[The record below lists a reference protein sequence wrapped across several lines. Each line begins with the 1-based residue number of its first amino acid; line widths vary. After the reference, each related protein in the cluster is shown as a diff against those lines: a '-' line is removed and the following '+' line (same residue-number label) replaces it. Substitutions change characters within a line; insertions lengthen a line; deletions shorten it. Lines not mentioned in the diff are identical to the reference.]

1 MSNSQINLPKT
12 AFSMKANLPARE
24 PEILEYWQKINLYR
38 ELRNSSKGKE
48 KFVLHDGPPYANGN
62 IHMGTALN
70 KILKDIIVKF
80 HQMDGKDSIY
90 VPGWDCHGL
99 PIEWKIEE
107 QYKKNKKNKNDV
119 PIVEFR
125 KECRLFAE
133 KWIEVHKGQ
142 FKRLGVVGDWENY
155 YSTMSFDAEAQI
167 VRELGKFLK
176 EGSLYRGFKPVLWS
190 TVEKT
195 ALADAEVERVLSMA
209 DGALLLIDSA
219 EGVMPQTK
227 FVLSKALKQGLKPI
241 VVINKLDKADQ
252 RANEV
257 LDETF
262 DLFVS
267 LDANEEQLDFPVLY
281 ASGRSGWADTE
292 VDGPRENLNPLLD
305 LILDHVKPAKFEKEK
320 PFAMLSTLL
329 YADSFLGR
337 SLVGR
342 ITQGTA
348 KANQSIKAINLNG
361 EKVDEGK
368 LTKIFRYE
376 GTKKVPIEVGEAGDI
391 VVIAGLE
398 NANVADTICDLDVNE
413 PISATPIDPPTMS
426 ITITVNT
433 SPLAGKEGKKLTSTQ
448 IRDRLLQE
456 AQNNVGI
463 TFAENNGN
471 DSFVVSGRGELMLE
485 ILLTQMRREGFEM
498 TVSPPKVLYQTDESG
513 KKLEPIEEITMDLD
527 EEYSSKVI
535 DSMNRRKGKLIDLK
549 DTGKDKKRLIFH
561 APTRGLMGYTSRFLT
576 LTKGN
581 GVINRIFHSY
591 GPFEGE
597 MEGRRNGA
605 LIAMEQGK
613 AVAFAIFNLQARGEM
628 FVTHNDPVYPGM
640 IVGLSPKPGDMII
653 NVMKGKKL
661 TNMRTQGTDEN
672 VVLTPVR
679 KMSIAEQLSMLN
691 TDEALEIT
699 PESCRLRKSILDPH
713 ERKRSEKSGAAA

>member
-1 MSNSQINLPKT
+1 MSNNIRNITIIAHVDHGKTTMIDNL
-12 AFSMKANLPARE
+12 MKQSGSFRENEVVDERLMDSGELEKERGITILAKPAS
-24 PEILEYWQKINLYR
+24 IDWQGSR
-38 ELRNSSKGKE
+38 
-48 KFVLHDGPPYANGN
+48 VN
-62 IHMGTALN
+62 IIDT
-70 KILKDIIVKF
+70 
-80 HQMDGKDSIY
+80 
-90 VPGWDCHGL
+90 PGHRD
-99 PIEWKIEE
+99 
-107 QYKKNKKNKNDV
+107 
-119 PIVEFR
+119 
-125 KECRLFAE
+125 FA
-133 KWIEVHKGQ
+133 
-142 FKRLGVVGDWENY
+142 
-155 YSTMSFDAEAQI
+155 
-167 VRELGKFLK
+167 
-176 EGSLYRGFKPVLWS
+176 
-190 TVEKT
+190 
-195 ALADAEVERVLSMA
+195 AEVERVLSMA

-227 FVLSKALKQGLKPI
+227 FVLAKALKQGLKPI

-281 ASGRSGWADTE
+281 ASGRSGWASKE
-292 VDGPRENLNPLLD
+292 VDGPRENLHPLLD
-305 LILDHVKPAKFEKEK
+305 LIMEHVKPAELDKTK

-342 ITQGTA
+342 ISQGTA
-348 KANQSIKAINLNG
+348 KANQPIKAINLKG

-376 GTKKVPIEVGEAGDI
+376 GTKKVPIEIGEAGDI

-398 NANVADTICDLDVNE
+398 KANVADTICDHEVNE
-413 PISATPIDPPTMS
+413 PIAATPIDPPTMS
-426 ITITVNT
+426 ITVSVNS
-433 SPLAGKEGKKLTSTQ
+433 SPLAGTEGKKLTSTQ
-448 IRDRLLQE
+448 IRDRLVLE

-463 TFAENNGN
+463 TFSQNANV
-471 DSFVVSGRGELMLE
+471 DSFVISGRGELMLE

-498 TVSPPKVLYQTDESG
+498 TVSPPKVLYQQDENG
-513 KKLEPIEEITMDLD
+513 NKMEPIEEITVDLD
-527 EEYSSKVI
+527 EEFSSKII
-535 DSMNRRKGKLIDLK
+535 DSMNRRKGKLLDLK

-576 LTKGN
+576 LTKGT
-581 GVINRIFHSY
+581 GVINRLFHGY
-591 GPFEGE
+591 GKFEGE
-597 MEGRRNGA
+597 MDGRKNGA
-605 LIAMEQGK
+605 LISMATGK

-628 FVTHNDPVYPGM
+628 FVTHNDPVYEGM
-640 IVGLSPKPGDMII
+640 IVGLAPKPGDMII
-653 NVMKGKKL
+653 NVMKGKQL

-679 KMSIAEQLSMLN
+679 QMSIAEQLSMLN

-699 PESCRLRKSILDPH
+699 PKSLRLRKAILNPND
-713 ERKRSEKSGAAA
+713 RKKNEKSGTPL

>member
-1 MSNSQINLPKT
+1 MSNNIRNITIIAHVDHGKTTLIDNLMKQSGSFRENEIVNERLMDSGELEKERGITILAKPTSINWKG
-12 AFSMKANLPARE
+12 SR
-24 PEILEYWQKINLYR
+24 IN
-38 ELRNSSKGKE
+38 
-48 KFVLHDGPPYANGN
+48 
-62 IHMGTALN
+62 
-70 KILKDIIVKF
+70 II
-80 HQMDGKDSIY
+80 DT
-90 VPGWDCHGL
+90 PGHRD
-99 PIEWKIEE
+99 
-107 QYKKNKKNKNDV
+107 
-119 PIVEFR
+119 
-125 KECRLFAE
+125 FA
-133 KWIEVHKGQ
+133 
-142 FKRLGVVGDWENY
+142 
-155 YSTMSFDAEAQI
+155 
-167 VRELGKFLK
+167 
-176 EGSLYRGFKPVLWS
+176 
-190 TVEKT
+190 
-195 ALADAEVERVLSMA
+195 AEVERVLSMA

-227 FVLSKALKQGLKPI
+227 FVLAKTLKQGLKPI
-241 VVINKLDKADQ
+241 VVINKLDKPDQ
-252 RANEV
+252 RANKV

-267 LDANEEQLDFPVLY
+267 LDANEEQLDFPILY
-281 ASGRSGWADTE
+281 ASGRSGWASKE
-292 VDGPRENLNPLLD
+292 IEGSRENLHPLLD
-305 LILDHVKPAKFEKEK
+305 LVIEHVKPAELDKTK

-342 ITQGTA
+342 ISQGTA
-348 KANQSIKAINLNG
+348 KANQKIKAINLKG

-376 GTKKVPIEVGEAGDI
+376 GTKKVPIEIGEAGDI

-398 NANVADTICDLDVNE
+398 KANVADTICDLEVNK
-413 PISATPIDPPTMS
+413 PITATPIDPPTMA
-426 ITITVNT
+426 ITITVNS
-433 SPLAGKEGKKLTSTQ
+433 SPLAGTEGKKLTGTQ
-448 IRDRLLQE
+448 IRDRLVSE

-463 TFAENNGN
+463 TFSENTSN
-471 DSFVVSGRGELMLE
+471 DAFEISGRGELMLE

-498 TVSPPKVLYQTDESG
+498 TISPPKVLFQKDKNG
-513 KKLEPIEEITMDLD
+513 NKLEPIEEITMDLD
-527 EEYSSKVI
+527 EEFSSKVI

-549 DTGKDKKRLIFH
+549 DAGKNKKRLIFH

-591 GPFEGE
+591 GKFEGD

-605 LIAMEQGK
+605 LISMEQGK

-628 FVTHNDPVYPGM
+628 FVAHNDPVYAGM
-640 IVGLSPKPGDMII
+640 IVGLAPKPGDMII

-679 KMSIAEQLSMLN
+679 KMSIAEQLGILN

-699 PESCRLRKSILDPH
+699 PKSCRLRKAILNPH
-713 ERKRSEKSGAAA
+713 DRKRNEKSVAAA

>member
-1 MSNSQINLPKT
+1 MSQEIRNITIIAHVDHGKTTLIDNLMKQSGSFRDNEVVDERLMDSGELEKERGITILAKPASINWK
-12 AFSMKANLPARE
+12 SSR
-24 PEILEYWQKINLYR
+24 IN
-38 ELRNSSKGKE
+38 
-48 KFVLHDGPPYANGN
+48 
-62 IHMGTALN
+62 
-70 KILKDIIVKF
+70 II
-80 HQMDGKDSIY
+80 DT
-90 VPGWDCHGL
+90 PGHRD
-99 PIEWKIEE
+99 
-107 QYKKNKKNKNDV
+107 
-119 PIVEFR
+119 
-125 KECRLFAE
+125 FA
-133 KWIEVHKGQ
+133 
-142 FKRLGVVGDWENY
+142 
-155 YSTMSFDAEAQI
+155 
-167 VRELGKFLK
+167 
-176 EGSLYRGFKPVLWS
+176 
-190 TVEKT
+190 
-195 ALADAEVERVLSMA
+195 AEVERVLSMA

-227 FVLSKALKQGLKPI
+227 FVLAKALKQGLKPI

-281 ASGRSGWADTE
+281 ASGRSGWADKE

-305 LILDHVKPAKFEKEK
+305 QIIDHVKPAELDKSK

-329 YADSFLGR
+329 YSDSFLGR

-342 ITQGTA
+342 INQGTA
-348 KANQSIKAINLNG
+348 KANQAIKAIDLDGN
-361 EKVDEGK
+361 KVDEGR

-398 NANVADTICDLDVNE
+398 KANVADTICDLEVND
-413 PISATPIDPPTMS
+413 PIPATPIDPPTMS

-433 SPLAGKEGKKLTSTQ
+433 SPLAGTEGKKLTSTQ

-463 TFAENNGN
+463 TFSENDGN

-498 TVSPPKVLYQTDESG
+498 TVSPPKVLYKKDEAG
-513 KKLEPIEEITMDLD
+513 NRLEPIEEITVDID

-581 GVINRIFHSY
+581 GVINRIFHGY
-591 GPFEGE
+591 GAYEGD

-628 FVTHNDPVYPGM
+628 FVTHNDPVYAGM
-640 IVGLSPKPGDMII
+640 IVGLAPKPGDMII

-699 PESCRLRKSILDPH
+699 PTSCRLRKAILDPH
-713 ERKRSEKSGAAA
+713 ERKRNEKSGAAA

>member
-1 MSNSQINLPKT
+1 MNNSIRNITIIAHVDHGKTTLIDNLMKQSGSFRENEIVDERLMDSGELEKERGITILAKPASINWK
-12 AFSMKANLPARE
+12 
-24 PEILEYWQKINLYR
+24 
-38 ELRNSSKGKE
+38 NSR
-48 KFVLHDGPPYANGN
+48 VN
-62 IHMGTALN
+62 IIDT
-70 KILKDIIVKF
+70 
-80 HQMDGKDSIY
+80 
-90 VPGWDCHGL
+90 PGHRD
-99 PIEWKIEE
+99 
-107 QYKKNKKNKNDV
+107 
-119 PIVEFR
+119 
-125 KECRLFAE
+125 FA
-133 KWIEVHKGQ
+133 
-142 FKRLGVVGDWENY
+142 
-155 YSTMSFDAEAQI
+155 
-167 VRELGKFLK
+167 
-176 EGSLYRGFKPVLWS
+176 
-190 TVEKT
+190 
-195 ALADAEVERVLSMA
+195 AEVERVLSMA

-227 FVLSKALKQGLKPI
+227 FVLAKALRQGLKPI
-241 VVINKLDKADQ
+241 VVINKLDKPDQ

-257 LDETF
+257 LEETF

-281 ASGRSGWADTE
+281 ASGRSGWASKE
-292 VDGPRENLNPLLD
+292 LDGPRENLNPLLD
-305 LILDHVKPAKFEKEK
+305 LIIDQVKPAEFDKSK

-342 ITQGTA
+342 ISQGTA
-348 KANQSIKAINLNG
+348 KANQQIKAINLQG
-361 EKVDEGK
+361 EKVDEGR

-376 GTKKVPIEVGEAGDI
+376 GTKKVTIDVGEAGDI

-398 NANVADTICDLDVNE
+398 KANVADTICDLDVNE
-413 PISATPIDPPTMS
+413 PIAATPIDPPTMS
-426 ITITVNT
+426 ITITVNS
-433 SPLAGKEGKKLTSTQ
+433 SPLAGIEGQKLTSTQ
-448 IRDRLLQE
+448 IRDRLVLE

-463 TFAENNGN
+463 TFSENTGK
-471 DSFVVSGRGELMLE
+471 DSFEISGRGELMLE

-498 TVSPPKVLYQTDESG
+498 TVSPPKVLYQQDENG
-513 KKLEPIEEITMDLD
+513 NKLEPIEEITIDLD
-527 EEYSSKVI
+527 EEHSSKVI

-549 DTGKDKKRLIFH
+549 DTGKDKKRLIFR

-591 GPFEGE
+591 GKFEGE
-597 MEGRRNGA
+597 MEVRRNGA
-605 LIAMEQGK
+605 LISMEKGK

-628 FVTHNDPVYPGM
+628 FVTHNDPVYVGM
-640 IVGLSPKPGDMII
+640 IVGLAPKAGDLQI

-679 KMSIAEQLSMLN
+679 KMSIAEQLSILN

-699 PESCRLRKSILDPH
+699 PKSCRLRKAILDPH
-713 ERKRSEKSGAAA
+713 ARKRSEKSSASAA

>member
-1 MSNSQINLPKT
+1 MSNNIRNITIIAHVDHGKTTLIDNLMKQSGSFRENEIVNERLMDSGELEKERGITILAKPASINWKG
-12 AFSMKANLPARE
+12 SR
-24 PEILEYWQKINLYR
+24 IN
-38 ELRNSSKGKE
+38 
-48 KFVLHDGPPYANGN
+48 
-62 IHMGTALN
+62 
-70 KILKDIIVKF
+70 II
-80 HQMDGKDSIY
+80 DT
-90 VPGWDCHGL
+90 PGHRD
-99 PIEWKIEE
+99 
-107 QYKKNKKNKNDV
+107 
-119 PIVEFR
+119 
-125 KECRLFAE
+125 FA
-133 KWIEVHKGQ
+133 
-142 FKRLGVVGDWENY
+142 
-155 YSTMSFDAEAQI
+155 
-167 VRELGKFLK
+167 
-176 EGSLYRGFKPVLWS
+176 
-190 TVEKT
+190 
-195 ALADAEVERVLSMA
+195 AEVERVLSMA

-227 FVLSKALKQGLKPI
+227 FVLAKTLKQGLKPI
-241 VVINKLDKADQ
+241 VVINKLDKPDQ
-252 RANEV
+252 RANKV

-267 LDANEEQLDFPVLY
+267 LDANEEQLDFPILY
-281 ASGRSGWADTE
+281 ASGRSGWASKE
-292 VDGPRENLNPLLD
+292 IEGSRENLHPLLD
-305 LILDHVKPAKFEKEK
+305 LVIEHVKPAELDKTK

-342 ITQGTA
+342 ISQGTA
-348 KANQSIKAINLNG
+348 KANQKIKAINLKG

-376 GTKKVPIEVGEAGDI
+376 GTKKVPIEIGEAGDI

-398 NANVADTICDLDVNE
+398 KANVADTICDLEVNK
-413 PISATPIDPPTMS
+413 PITATPIDPPTMA
-426 ITITVNT
+426 ITITVNS
-433 SPLAGKEGKKLTSTQ
+433 SPLAGTEGKKLTSTQ
-448 IRDRLLQE
+448 IRDRLVLE

-463 TFAENNGN
+463 TFSENASN
-471 DSFVVSGRGELMLE
+471 DAFEISGRGELMLE

-498 TVSPPKVLYQTDESG
+498 TISPPKVLFQKDKNG
-513 KKLEPIEEITMDLD
+513 NKLEPIEEITMDLD
-527 EEYSSKVI
+527 EEFSSKVI

-549 DTGKDKKRLIFH
+549 DAGKNKKRLIFH

-591 GPFEGE
+591 GKFEGD

-605 LIAMEQGK
+605 LISMEQGK

-628 FVTHNDPVYPGM
+628 FVAHNDPVYAGM
-640 IVGLSPKPGDMII
+640 IVGLAPKPGDMII

-679 KMSIAEQLSMLN
+679 KMSIAEQLSILN

-699 PESCRLRKSILDPH
+699 PKSCRLRKAILNPH
-713 ERKRSEKSGAAA
+713 DRKRNEKSVAAA

>member
-1 MSNSQINLPKT
+1 MSNNIRNITIIAHVDHGKTTMIDNL
-12 AFSMKANLPARE
+12 MKQSGSFRENEVVDERLMDSGELEKERGITILAKPAS
-24 PEILEYWQKINLYR
+24 IDWQGSR
-38 ELRNSSKGKE
+38 
-48 KFVLHDGPPYANGN
+48 VN
-62 IHMGTALN
+62 IIDT
-70 KILKDIIVKF
+70 
-80 HQMDGKDSIY
+80 
-90 VPGWDCHGL
+90 PGHRD
-99 PIEWKIEE
+99 
-107 QYKKNKKNKNDV
+107 
-119 PIVEFR
+119 
-125 KECRLFAE
+125 FA
-133 KWIEVHKGQ
+133 
-142 FKRLGVVGDWENY
+142 
-155 YSTMSFDAEAQI
+155 
-167 VRELGKFLK
+167 
-176 EGSLYRGFKPVLWS
+176 
-190 TVEKT
+190 
-195 ALADAEVERVLSMA
+195 AEVERVLSMA

-227 FVLSKALKQGLKPI
+227 FVLAKALKQGLKPI

-281 ASGRSGWADTE
+281 ASGRSGWADKE
-292 VDGPRENLNPLLD
+292 VDGPRENLHPLLD
-305 LILDHVKPAKFEKEK
+305 LILEHVKPAELDKTK

-337 SLVGR
+337 SLVGK
-342 ITQGTA
+342 ISQGTA
-348 KANQSIKAINLNG
+348 KANQPIKAINLKG

-398 NANVADTICDLDVNE
+398 KANVADTICDPEVND

-426 ITITVNT
+426 ITISVNS
-433 SPLAGKEGKKLTSTQ
+433 SPLAGTEGKKLTSTQ
-448 IRDRLLQE
+448 IRDRLANE

-463 TFAENNGN
+463 SFSQNTNV
-471 DSFVVSGRGELMLE
+471 DSFVISGRGELMLE

-498 TVSPPKVLYQTDESG
+498 TVSPPKVLYQQDENG
-513 KKLEPIEEITMDLD
+513 NKLEPIEEITVDLD
-527 EEYSSKVI
+527 EEFSSKII
-535 DSMNRRKGKLIDLK
+535 DSMNRRKGKLLDLK

-576 LTKGN
+576 LTKGT
-581 GVINRIFHSY
+581 GVINRIFHGY
-591 GPFEGE
+591 GKFEGE
-597 MEGRRNGA
+597 MDGRKNGA
-605 LIAMEQGK
+605 LISMATGK

-628 FVTHNDPVYPGM
+628 FVTHNDPVYEGM
-640 IVGLSPKPGDMII
+640 IVGLTPKPGDMII
-653 NVMKGKKL
+653 NVMKGKQL

-679 KMSIAEQLSMLN
+679 QMSIAEQLSMLN

-699 PESCRLRKSILDPH
+699 PKSLRLRKAILNPH
-713 ERKRSEKSGAAA
+713 DRKKNEKSATPL

>member
-1 MSNSQINLPKT
+1 MSNNIRNITIIAHVDHGKTTMIDNLMKQSGSFRENEVVDERLMDSGELEKERGITILAKPASIN
-12 AFSMKANLPARE
+12 
-24 PEILEYWQKINLYR
+24 W
-38 ELRNSSKGKE
+38 
-48 KFVLHDGPPYANGN
+48 
-62 IHMGTALN
+62 
-70 KILKDIIVKF
+70 
-80 HQMDGKDSIY
+80 KDSRVNIIDT
-90 VPGWDCHGL
+90 PGHRD
-99 PIEWKIEE
+99 
-107 QYKKNKKNKNDV
+107 
-119 PIVEFR
+119 
-125 KECRLFAE
+125 FA
-133 KWIEVHKGQ
+133 
-142 FKRLGVVGDWENY
+142 
-155 YSTMSFDAEAQI
+155 
-167 VRELGKFLK
+167 
-176 EGSLYRGFKPVLWS
+176 
-190 TVEKT
+190 
-195 ALADAEVERVLSMA
+195 AEVERVLSMA

-227 FVLSKALKQGLKPI
+227 FVLAKALKQGLKPI

-281 ASGRSGWADTE
+281 ASGRSGWASKE
-292 VDGPRENLNPLLD
+292 VDGPRENLHPLLD
-305 LILDHVKPAKFEKEK
+305 LIIEHVKPAELDKTK

-342 ITQGTA
+342 ISQGTA
-348 KANQSIKAINLNG
+348 KANQPIKAINLKG

-398 NANVADTICDLDVNE
+398 KANVADTICDPELND
-413 PISATPIDPPTMS
+413 PIPATPIDPPTMS
-426 ITITVNT
+426 ITISVNS
-433 SPLAGKEGKKLTSTQ
+433 SPLAGTEGKKLTSTQ
-448 IRDRLLQE
+448 IRDRLISE

-463 TFAENNGN
+463 TFSQNANV
-471 DSFVVSGRGELMLE
+471 DSFVISGRGELMLE

-498 TVSPPKVLYQTDESG
+498 TVSPPKVLFQKDENG
-513 KKLEPIEEITMDLD
+513 DKLEPIEEITVDLD
-527 EEYSSKVI
+527 EEFSSKII
-535 DSMNRRKGKLIDLK
+535 DSMNRRKGKLLDLK
-549 DTGKDKKRLIFH
+549 DTGKDKKRLVFH

-576 LTKGN
+576 LTKGT
-581 GVINRIFHSY
+581 GVINRIFHGY
-591 GPFEGE
+591 GKFEGE
-597 MEGRRNGA
+597 MDGRKNGA
-605 LIAMEQGK
+605 LISMSTGK

-628 FVTHNDPVYPGM
+628 FVTHNDPVYEGM
-640 IVGLSPKPGDMII
+640 IVGLTPKPGDMII
-653 NVMKGKKL
+653 NVMKGKQL

-679 KMSIAEQLSMLN
+679 QMSIAEQLSMLN

-699 PESCRLRKSILDPH
+699 PKSLRLRKAILNPH
-713 ERKRSEKSGAAA
+713 DRKKSEKSGAAA

>member
-1 MSNSQINLPKT
+1 MSNNIRNITIIAHVDHGKTTMIDNLMKQSGSFRENEVVDERLMDSGELEKERGITILAKPASIDWQGSRIN
-12 AFSMKANLPARE
+12 
-24 PEILEYWQKINLYR
+24 
-38 ELRNSSKGKE
+38 
-48 KFVLHDGPPYANGN
+48 
-62 IHMGTALN
+62 
-70 KILKDIIVKF
+70 II
-80 HQMDGKDSIY
+80 DT
-90 VPGWDCHGL
+90 PGHRD
-99 PIEWKIEE
+99 
-107 QYKKNKKNKNDV
+107 
-119 PIVEFR
+119 
-125 KECRLFAE
+125 FA
-133 KWIEVHKGQ
+133 
-142 FKRLGVVGDWENY
+142 
-155 YSTMSFDAEAQI
+155 
-167 VRELGKFLK
+167 
-176 EGSLYRGFKPVLWS
+176 
-190 TVEKT
+190 
-195 ALADAEVERVLSMA
+195 AEVERVLSMA

-227 FVLSKALKQGLKPI
+227 FVLAKALKQGLKPI

-281 ASGRSGWADTE
+281 ASGRSGWADKE
-292 VDGPRENLNPLLD
+292 VDGPRENLHSLLD
-305 LILDHVKPAKFEKEK
+305 LIMEHVKPAELDKTK

-342 ITQGTA
+342 ISQGTA
-348 KANQSIKAINLNG
+348 KANQPIKAINLKG

-398 NANVADTICDLDVNE
+398 KANVADTICDPEVND
-413 PISATPIDPPTMS
+413 PIPATPIDPPTMS
-426 ITITVNT
+426 ITISVNS
-433 SPLAGKEGKKLTSTQ
+433 SPLAGTEGKKLTSTQ
-448 IRDRLLQE
+448 IRDRLVNE

-463 TFAENNGN
+463 SFSQNTNV
-471 DSFVVSGRGELMLE
+471 DSFVISGRGELMLE

-498 TVSPPKVLYQTDESG
+498 TVSPPKVLYQQDENG
-513 KKLEPIEEITMDLD
+513 NKLEPIEEITVDLD
-527 EEYSSKVI
+527 EEFSSKII
-535 DSMNRRKGKLIDLK
+535 DSMNRRKGKLLDLK

-576 LTKGN
+576 LTKGT
-581 GVINRIFHSY
+581 GVINRIFHGY
-591 GPFEGE
+591 GKFEGE
-597 MEGRRNGA
+597 MDGRKNGA
-605 LIAMEQGK
+605 LISMATGK

-628 FVTHNDPVYPGM
+628 FVTHNDPVYEGM
-640 IVGLSPKPGDMII
+640 IVGLTPKPGDMII
-653 NVMKGKKL
+653 NVMKGKQL

-679 KMSIAEQLSMLN
+679 QMSIAEQLSMLN

-699 PESCRLRKSILDPH
+699 PKSLRLRKAILNPH
-713 ERKRSEKSGAAA
+713 DRKKNEKSATPL

>member
-1 MSNSQINLPKT
+1 MSNNIRNITIIAHVDHGKTTMIDNLMKQSGSFRDNEIIDERLMDSGELEKERGITILAKPASIN
-12 AFSMKANLPARE
+12 
-24 PEILEYWQKINLYR
+24 W
-38 ELRNSSKGKE
+38 
-48 KFVLHDGPPYANGN
+48 
-62 IHMGTALN
+62 
-70 KILKDIIVKF
+70 
-80 HQMDGKDSIY
+80 KDSRVNIIDT
-90 VPGWDCHGL
+90 PGHRD
-99 PIEWKIEE
+99 
-107 QYKKNKKNKNDV
+107 
-119 PIVEFR
+119 
-125 KECRLFAE
+125 FA
-133 KWIEVHKGQ
+133 
-142 FKRLGVVGDWENY
+142 
-155 YSTMSFDAEAQI
+155 
-167 VRELGKFLK
+167 
-176 EGSLYRGFKPVLWS
+176 
-190 TVEKT
+190 
-195 ALADAEVERVLSMA
+195 AEVERVLSMA

-227 FVLSKALKQGLKPI
+227 FVLAKALKQGLKPI

-281 ASGRSGWADTE
+281 ASGRSGWASKE
-292 VDGPRENLNPLLD
+292 VDGPRENLHPLLD
-305 LILDHVKPAKFEKEK
+305 LILEHVKPAELDKNK

-342 ITQGTA
+342 ISQGTA
-348 KANQSIKAINLNG
+348 KANQPIKAINLKG

-398 NANVADTICDLDVNE
+398 KANVADTICDPELND
-413 PISATPIDPPTMS
+413 PIPATPIDPPTMS
-426 ITITVNT
+426 ITISVNS
-433 SPLAGKEGKKLTSTQ
+433 SPLAGTEGKKLTSTQ
-448 IRDRLLQE
+448 IRDRLISE

-463 TFAENNGN
+463 TFSQNTNV
-471 DSFVVSGRGELMLE
+471 DSFVISGRGELMLE

-498 TVSPPKVLYQTDESG
+498 TVSPPKVLFQKDEAG
-513 KKLEPIEEITMDLD
+513 NKLEPIEEITVDLD
-527 EEYSSKVI
+527 EEFSSKII
-535 DSMNRRKGKLIDLK
+535 DSMNRRKGKLLDLK
-549 DTGKDKKRLIFH
+549 DTGKDKKRLVFH

-576 LTKGN
+576 LTKGT
-581 GVINRIFHSY
+581 GVINRIFHGY
-591 GPFEGE
+591 GKFEGE
-597 MEGRRNGA
+597 MDGRKNGA
-605 LIAMEQGK
+605 LISMSTGK

-628 FVTHNDPVYPGM
+628 FVTHNDPVYEGM
-640 IVGLSPKPGDMII
+640 IVGLTPKPGDMII
-653 NVMKGKKL
+653 NVMKGKQL

-679 KMSIAEQLSMLN
+679 QMSIAEQLSMLN

-699 PESCRLRKSILDPH
+699 PQSLRLRKAILNPH
-713 ERKRSEKSGAAA
+713 DRKRSEKSGAAA

>member
-1 MSNSQINLPKT
+1 MNNTIRNITIIAHVDHGKTTLIDNLMKQSGSFRENEVVDERLMDSGELEKERGITILAKPASINWKDT
-12 AFSMKANLPARE
+12 R
-24 PEILEYWQKINLYR
+24 IN
-38 ELRNSSKGKE
+38 
-48 KFVLHDGPPYANGN
+48 
-62 IHMGTALN
+62 
-70 KILKDIIVKF
+70 II
-80 HQMDGKDSIY
+80 DT
-90 VPGWDCHGL
+90 PGHRD
-99 PIEWKIEE
+99 
-107 QYKKNKKNKNDV
+107 
-119 PIVEFR
+119 
-125 KECRLFAE
+125 FA
-133 KWIEVHKGQ
+133 
-142 FKRLGVVGDWENY
+142 
-155 YSTMSFDAEAQI
+155 
-167 VRELGKFLK
+167 
-176 EGSLYRGFKPVLWS
+176 
-190 TVEKT
+190 
-195 ALADAEVERVLSMA
+195 AEVERVLSMA
-209 DGALLLIDSA
+209 DK
-219 EGVMPQTK
+219 T
-227 FVLSKALKQGLKPI
+227 
-241 VVINKLDKADQ
+241 DQ

-267 LDANEEQLDFPVLY
+267 LDANDEQLDFPVLY
-281 ASGRSGWADTE
+281 ASGRSGWADLE
-292 VDGPRENLNPLLD
+292 IEGPRENLNPLLD
-305 LILDHVKPAKFEKEK
+305 KIIEHVKPAKLDKSK

-342 ITQGTA
+342 ISQGTA
-348 KANQSIKAINLNG
+348 KANQAIKAINLKG
-361 EKVDEGK
+361 EKVDEGR

-391 VVIAGLE
+391 VVVAGLE
-398 NANVADTICDLDVNE
+398 KANVADTICDLSINE

-433 SPLAGKEGKKLTSTQ
+433 SPLAGTEGKKLTSTQ
-448 IRDRLLQE
+448 IRNRLIQE

-463 TFAENNGN
+463 SFSENKDN

-498 TVSPPKVLYQTDESG
+498 TVSPPKVLYKKDQNG
-513 KKLEPIEEITMDLD
+513 NKLEPIEEITMDLD
-527 EEYSSKVI
+527 EEHSSKVI
-535 DSMNRRKGKLIDLK
+535 DSMNRKKGKLIELK
-549 DTGKDKKRLIFH
+549 DTGKNKKRLIFH

-605 LIAMEQGK
+605 LISMDQGK
-613 AVAFAIFNLQARGEM
+613 AVAYAIYNLQARGEM

-661 TNMRTQGTDEN
+661 TNIRTQNTDEN
-672 VVLTPVR
+672 IVLTPVR

-713 ERKRSEKSGAAA
+713 ERKKSEKAGAAA

>member
-1 MSNSQINLPKT
+1 MSNNIRNITIIAHVDHGKTTMIDNL
-12 AFSMKANLPARE
+12 MKQSGSFRENEVVDERLMDSGELEKERGITILAKPAS
-24 PEILEYWQKINLYR
+24 IDWQGSR
-38 ELRNSSKGKE
+38 
-48 KFVLHDGPPYANGN
+48 VN
-62 IHMGTALN
+62 IIDT
-70 KILKDIIVKF
+70 
-80 HQMDGKDSIY
+80 
-90 VPGWDCHGL
+90 PGHRD
-99 PIEWKIEE
+99 
-107 QYKKNKKNKNDV
+107 
-119 PIVEFR
+119 
-125 KECRLFAE
+125 FA
-133 KWIEVHKGQ
+133 
-142 FKRLGVVGDWENY
+142 
-155 YSTMSFDAEAQI
+155 
-167 VRELGKFLK
+167 
-176 EGSLYRGFKPVLWS
+176 
-190 TVEKT
+190 
-195 ALADAEVERVLSMA
+195 AEVERVLSMA

-227 FVLSKALKQGLKPI
+227 FVLAKALKQGLKPI

-281 ASGRSGWADTE
+281 ASGRSGWADKE
-292 VDGPRENLNPLLD
+292 VDGPRKNLHPLLD
-305 LILDHVKPAKFEKEK
+305 LIMEHVKPAELDKTK

-342 ITQGTA
+342 ISQGTA
-348 KANQSIKAINLNG
+348 KANQPIKAINLKG

-398 NANVADTICDLDVNE
+398 KANVADTICDPEVND
-413 PISATPIDPPTMS
+413 PIPATPIDPPTMS
-426 ITITVNT
+426 ITISVNS
-433 SPLAGKEGKKLTSTQ
+433 SPLAGTEGKKLTSTQ
-448 IRDRLLQE
+448 IRDRLVTE

-463 TFAENNGN
+463 TFSQNANV
-471 DSFVVSGRGELMLE
+471 DSFIISGRGELMLE

-498 TVSPPKVLYQTDESG
+498 TVSPPKVLYKKDENG
-513 KKLEPIEEITMDLD
+513 NKLEPIEEITVDLD
-527 EEYSSKVI
+527 EEFSSKII
-535 DSMNRRKGKLIDLK
+535 DSMNRRKGKLLDLK

-576 LTKGN
+576 LTKGT
-581 GVINRIFHSY
+581 GVINRLFHGY
-591 GPFEGE
+591 GKFEGE
-597 MEGRRNGA
+597 MDGRKNGA
-605 LIAMEQGK
+605 LISMATGK

-628 FVTHNDPVYPGM
+628 FVTHNDPVYEGM
-640 IVGLSPKPGDMII
+640 IVGLAPKPGDMII
-653 NVMKGKKL
+653 NVMKGKQL

-679 KMSIAEQLSMLN
+679 QMSIAEQLSMLN

-699 PESCRLRKSILDPH
+699 PKSLRLRKAILNPND
-713 ERKRSEKSGAAA
+713 RKKNEKSSTPL